1 MSNNPYKLDNLPKI
15 MREVRKAIGFT
26 QFQLG
31 QLLGGKDQRYVSDV
45 ENGLSTLTPEL
56 CIKWFE
62 VCGAYEHID
71 LVHYLFR
78 LHPRATAPVDPALN
92 VSPSK
97 ALINFMKQTKESIEA
112 AENIA
117 LWLANERPGRVEAL
131 PMSDLKEILD
141 LGPAIDTLFYALSRS
156 HGLKMQEL
164 AEKWTR
170 KALMDQVAMSK
181 QEERQAMLV

>member
-15 MREVRKAIGFT
+15 MREVRKTVGFT

-45 ENGLSTLTPEL
+45 ENGLTTLTPEL

-62 VCGAYEHID
+62 ICGAYEHID

-97 ALINFMKQTKESIEA
+97 ALINFMKQTKESLEA

-117 LWLANERPGRVEAL
+117 LWLANERPAVLRRYRWRI
-131 PMSDLKEILD
+131 LKRFL
-141 LGPAIDTLFYALSRS
+141 TLVQL
-156 HGLKMQEL
+156 
-164 AEKWTR
+164 
-170 KALMDQVAMSK
+170 
-181 QEERQAMLV
+181 